1 MSQFEKPDLGME
13 PRPATTVSYSFFQR
27 SLTNQNCQH
36 YIFRDTGAKKLQF
49 TDCDFSYCFFERAYF
64 HNCTF
69 VNCKFVGARFVD
81 CNFRGATFEGCS
93 FEYATFRQTQIA
105 HKQILVN
112 LPAWP
117 NVRRELVRSLR
128 KNAEGSGDAEAVKVF
143 VREELTAAREH
154 LKKAREGKESYYA
167 QKYKGLANRISVR
180 WQSLWVWLD
189 WHVWGHGEYPW
200 RIVRTIA
207 LTFGGAVV
215 WQVTT
220 DPATSMTMPLIDL
233 SHAIAGHLKGII
245 YSYLGLKV
253 VSMSD
258 GMAAFLGLA
267 RYISLGLFIS
277 VLYKTMSRR

>member
-1 MSQFEKPDLGME
+1 MSESVQLDLGVE
-13 PRPATTVSYSFFQR
+13 PRPAATVSYSFFQR
-27 SLTNQNCQH
+27 SLTKQNCQH

-49 TDCDFSYCFFERAYF
+49 EDCDFSYCLFERAYF

-69 VNCKFVGARFVD
+69 INCKFIGARFVD
-81 CNFRGATFEGCS
+81 CNFRGATFDGCD
-93 FEYATFRQTQIA
+93 FEYASFRQTLIA
-105 HKQILVN
+105 HKQLLVN

-128 KNAEGSGDAEAVKVF
+128 KNAEGLGDAEAVKAF

-167 QKYKGLANRISVR
+167 QKYKGVTNKISVH

-207 LTFGGAVV
+207 LIVCGAAL
-215 WQVTT
+215 WQIST
-220 DPATSMTMPLIDL
+220 DPTTSMAIPVNDL
-233 SHAIAGHLKGII
+233 ARAVTWHLKNVAYSFLGI
-245 YSYLGLKV
+245 KV
-253 VSMSD
+253 ASISD
-258 GMAAFLGLA
+258 GMAAFLSLA
-267 RYISLGLFIS
+267 RYVSLGLFIS
-277 VLYKTMSRR
+277 ILYKTLSRR